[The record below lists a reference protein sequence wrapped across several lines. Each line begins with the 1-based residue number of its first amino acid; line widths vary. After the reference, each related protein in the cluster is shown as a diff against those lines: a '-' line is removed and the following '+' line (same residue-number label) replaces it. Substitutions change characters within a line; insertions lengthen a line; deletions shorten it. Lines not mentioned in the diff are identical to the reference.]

1 MQNASRV
8 GLLLVIFV
16 GLLAGAWSLLGKSLF
31 PDPKKILYS
40 ELADAG
46 GIPVGTRV
54 TMAGVDIG
62 SVEKIELKG
71 SQLAKVTMV
80 LKKDAPV
87 YRGANLVIPSSFI
100 SFGTMTVLLE
110 SPNTG
115 ELLPAGST
123 IPGKKA
129 GPLDNLLPNGEKAV
143 QELQGVMKE
152 VKVTLQST
160 QKWLNDDRLRDNLNG
175 LLVTSQETLTKLSD
189 TMTTVVG
196 ENRSNVALA
205 VRNLT
210 AASSEINRG
219 TKIVVDLLASG
230 KFQNESLALLKQFRA
245 SAEKADQLMGSIN
258 GLVNDPALRNN
269 LASTAENVEQMTQS
283 GTRIAASGEKIARNT
298 EIVSEKAIVLADQA
312 SELMN
317 EVKGAVQDV
326 NNFLTKAKVG
336 GGGFPKIKTEMD
348 LTRDTYDDQFRVDF
362 MAKLAFGGNAYRFGV
377 YDAFESNKV
386 TAQIGQYLGKRG
398 EFFYG
403 MYAGKPG
410 VGVDYAIAPK
420 WSVVGDLFDI
430 NNPRLDLRLRYDFGK
445 GIVGW
450 AGINRAF
457 DKNSPAIG
465 IGIRK

>member
-1 MQNASRV
+1 MQNATRV
-8 GLLLVIFV
+8 GILLVIFV
-16 GLLAGAWSLLGKSLF
+16 GLLAGAWTLLGRSLM
-31 PDPKKILYS
+31 PEPKKTIFA

-46 GIPVGTRV
+46 GIPTGTRV

-62 SVEKIELKG
+62 AVEKIELKG
-71 SQLAKVTMV
+71 TNLAGLTLN
-80 LKKDAPV
+80 LKKEAPLFE
-87 YRGANLVIPSSFI
+87 GAKLVIPSSFI

-110 SPNTG
+110 SPGSGTP
-115 ELLPAGST
+115 LAAGST
-123 IPGKKA
+123 IPGHKA
-129 GPLDNLLPNGEKAV
+129 GPLDNILPNGGQAV
-143 QELQGVMKE
+143 QDLQGVLKE

-175 LLVTSQETLTKLSD
+175 LLVTSQQTLTKLSATAD
-189 TMTTVVG
+189 SLIG

-230 KFQNESLALLKQFRA
+230 KFQNESLALLKQFRT
-245 SAEKADQLMGSIN
+245 SAEKADKLMGSID
-258 GLVNDPALRNN
+258 GLVNDPLLRNN
-269 LASTAENVEQMTQS
+269 LASTAENIQQMTDS
-283 GTRIAASGEKIARNT
+283 GTRIAASGEKIAKNT
-298 EIVSEKAIVLADQA
+298 EIVSQKAITLADQA
-312 SELMN
+312 SELMT

-336 GGGFPKIKTEMD
+336 GGGFPKIKTEMG

-362 MAKLAFGGNAYRFGV
+362 TAKLTLGGTPYRFGV
-377 YDAFESNKV
+377 YDAFESNKL
-386 TAQIGQYLGKRG
+386 TAQIGQNLGKRG
-398 EFFYG
+398 ELFYG

-420 WSVVGDLFDI
+420 WSVVGDVFDI